1 MMITK
6 VNTAAVENAKQ
17 LILDGKYRINTVW
30 KNAQP
35 SETEVENFVKRA
47 GWDEVS
53 KWFLVLDQDKKFP
66 ADSHFAVGDF
76 KSVHRS
82 GLQSIKR
89 QAEKEGQPE
98 VVNAANELI
107 DLIDHFNAC

>member
-1 MMITK
+1 MANKI
-6 VNTAAVENAKQ
+6 NAEAIENAKQ

-35 SETEVENFVKRA
+35 SETEVENFAKRA

-53 KWFLVLDQDKKFP
+53 KWFLVVDEDKKLP

-89 QAEKEGQPE
+89 KAEKDQQPE
-98 VVNAANELI
+98 VVDAATELI